1 MGRRKKVKVEA
12 WRSRRKNRR
21 CGGVNTQN
29 SSSVLTQIKTVESG
43 QQGKGG
49 AHCLFFLFGGVI
61 FGSGLPF

>member
-1 MGRRKKVKVEA
+1 M
-12 WRSRRKNRR
+12 
-21 CGGVNTQN
+21 GGVNTQN
-29 SSSVLTQIKTVESG
+29 SRSVLTQIKTVESG